1 MPERDLYTSEQ
12 LAKIRAT
19 LAEALGENAR
29 QALENLDTRFVA
41 AQELPDAPQKGGG
54 GGSSGSSPGRKSSSM
69 SSSHDDEKK
78 HSVDVESVIQ
88 EGRLKKM
95 LETLGKIQD
104 EPSQVRTMI
113 AEILRHKE
121 VKAFHMVDAMSK
133 VTGDVELVNALA
145 HGIVSHKGVN
155 PLIDGLRHAT
165 ISPEAM
171 KSLAMGVADQGT
183 INHVIR
189 AIATAPPDQ
198 PEAEIIW
205 AMEVMGRGTMEQML
219 EAIKLMN
226 NTSPG
231 TTILATGIVNRK
243 DVAIEPLVRAMTAT
257 KGNAKATA
265 LLAVALTKLADT
277 PSLVTLLEKYVSDD
291 TDAGEILTAKLVQ
304 RSLSVAEKER
314 PKLMARAARM
324 MRGNS
329 MAGKILA
336 MGLVQQGDPQQLEA
350 AFQRINH
357 TTGREILACG
367 IAKKMSAF
375 AAMRLLGGDYFKLSK
390 MQASADVAVREAKQ
404 RYEWVIYTLLG
415 EVPESQKPTLSAREA
430 LAKGL

>member
-1 MPERDLYTSEQ
+1 MAERDLYTSEQ
-12 LAKIRAT
+12 LAKIRET
-19 LAEALGENAR
+19 LSDALGDNAR
-29 QALENLDTRFVA
+29 QALDNLDHRFVA
-41 AQELPDAPQKGGG
+41 ATDNPEAPNQK
-54 GGSSGSSPGRKSSSM
+54 SGAGARKSSS
-69 SSSHDDEKK
+69 SSYEHEEEKK
-78 HSVDVESVIQ
+78 HSSVDVESVIQ

-95 LETLGKIQD
+95 LETLGKIHE
-104 EPSQVRTMI
+104 EPAQVRTMV

-171 KSLAMGVADQGT
+171 KSLAMGVAEQGT

-189 AIATAPPDQ
+189 AIATAPPNQ

-219 EAIKLMN
+219 EAIKLMSN
-226 NTSPG
+226 DSPG

-243 DVAIEPLVRAMTAT
+243 EIAVEPLVRSLTAT

-265 LLAVALTKLADT
+265 ILAVALTKLSDT
-277 PSLVTLLEKYVSDD
+277 ASLVTLLEKYVTDD
-291 TDAGEILTAKLVQ
+291 TDAGEILTVKLVQ
-304 RSLSVAEKER
+304 RSLDEKDKNR
-314 PKLMARAARM
+314 PKVMARAAKV
-324 MRGNS
+324 MRGSS

-336 MGLVQQGDPQQLEA
+336 MGLVQQGDPTQLEA
-350 AFQRINH
+350 AYQRMNH
-357 TTGREILACG
+357 VEGKQILATG
-367 IAKKMSAF
+367 IAKKLGSLQAL
-375 AAMRLLGGDYFKLSK
+375 RLLGGDYFKLGK
-390 MQASADVAVREAKQ
+390 MQSVADAAVREAKQ
-404 RYEWVIYTLLG
+404 RYEWILYNMLG
-415 EVPESQKPTLSAREA
+415 EVPASQKPAMSAREA
-430 LAKGL
+430 LSKGL

>member
-1 MPERDLYTSEQ
+1 MAERDLYTNEQ

-19 LAEALGENAR
+19 LSDALGDNAR
-29 QALENLDTRFVA
+29 QALDNLDHRFVA
-41 AQELPDAPQKGGG
+41 ASDTPVNAPNQKGGTGGRRG
-54 GGSSGSSPGRKSSSM
+54 GGM
-69 SSSHDDEKK
+69 SSDYEEEKK
-78 HSVDVESVIQ
+78 PSVDVEGVIQ

-95 LETLGKIQD
+95 LETLGKIQE
-104 EPSQVRTMI
+104 EPAQVRTMV

-133 VTGDVELVNALA
+133 VTNDVELVNALA

-171 KSLAMGVADQGT
+171 KSLAMGVAEQGT

-189 AIATAPPDQ
+189 AIATAPPNQ

-219 EAIKLMN
+219 EAIKLMAN
-226 NTSPG
+226 DSPG

-243 DVAIEPLVRAMTAT
+243 EIAIEPLVRSLTAT

-265 LLAVALTKLADT
+265 ILAVALTKLADT
-277 PSLVTLLEKYVSDD
+277 ASLVTLLEKYVTDD

-304 RSLSVAEKER
+304 RSLDEKDKNR
-314 PKLMARAARM
+314 PKLMAKAARM
-324 MRGNS
+324 MRANS
-329 MAGKILA
+329 MAGKILTW
-336 MGLVQQGDPQQLEA
+336 GIVQQGDPMQLEA
-350 AFQRINH
+350 SYQRINH
-357 TTGREILACG
+357 PVGKQILACG
-367 IAKKMSAF
+367 IAKKLSAIQ
-375 AAMRLLGGDYFKLSK
+375 ALRLLGGDYFKLSK
-390 MQASADVAVREAKQ
+390 MQATADTAIREAKQ
-404 RYEWVIYTLLG
+404 RYEWIIYNMLG
-415 EVPESQKPTLSAREA
+415 EVPESQKPAMSAREA

>member
-1 MPERDLYTSEQ
+1 MAERDLYTSEQ

-19 LAEALGENAR
+19 LSDALGENAR
-29 QALENLDTRFVA
+29 QALDNLDHRFVA
-41 AQELPDAPQKGGG
+41 ASDTPDLPNAKGGG
-54 GGSSGSSPGRKSSSM
+54 GSRKPSASPEFSE
-69 SSSHDDEKK
+69 EKK
-78 HSVDVESVIQ
+78 SNVDVESVIQ

-95 LETLGKIQD
+95 LDTLDKIQD
-104 EPSQVRTMI
+104 EPAQVRTMI
-113 AEILRHKE
+113 AEILRHRE

-133 VTGDVELVNALA
+133 VSGDVELVNALA

-171 KSLAMGVADQGT
+171 KSLAMGVAEQGT

-189 AIATAPPDQ
+189 AIATAPPNQ
-198 PEAEIIW
+198 PDAEIIW

-219 EAIKLMN
+219 EAIKLMSN
-226 NTSPG
+226 DSPG

-243 DVAIEPLVRAMTAT
+243 EIAIEPLVRSLTAT

-265 LLAVALTKLADT
+265 ILAVALTKLADT
-277 PSLVTLLEKYVSDD
+277 ASLVTLLEKYVTDD

-304 RSLSVAEKER
+304 RSIEEKDKGR
-314 PKLMARAARM
+314 PKLMAKAARV

-336 MGLVQQGDPQQLEA
+336 MGIVQQGDPLQLETA
-350 AFQRINH
+350 YQRMNH
-357 TTGREILACG
+357 NVGKQILATG
-367 IAKKMSAF
+367 IAKKLSSLQAL
-375 AAMRLLGGDYFKLSK
+375 RLLGGDYFKLSK
-390 MQASADVAVREAKQ
+390 IQASADAAVREAKQ
-404 RYEWVIYTLLG
+404 RYEWILYNMLG
-415 EVPESQKPTLSAREA
+415 EVPEAQKPVMSAREA
-430 LAKGL
+430 LSKGL